1 MADITFKVGD
11 KTYNIPEDKVPAFK
25 QAHPNAVVASA
36 AIPGKSGVESKIK
49 DWTNP
54 TQEELATLD
63 PQEAD
68 YLKRVHANYGIPSS
82 APKSGAEGRLAKA
95 AAASSGTGDVPL
107 LIEPYG
113 YGSNK
118 LHHSKYDKA
127 QWEKWAAETGFKPK
141 GRTAKEQNL
150 EFQKYLLEAPQFKD
164 KVRAIHKEL
173 GMPYAGKPEDAFLGE
188 RWDKIMEK
196 LTAPEEDKVIP
207 PAAEK
212 PKDAERKPFQQ
223 NTPFAYAENENAPW
237 WLQDIIKTA
246 GAVGD
251 KARLKKYLPWQATAP
266 VSLPEATFY
275 DPTRELAANAEQANI
290 ANQTAAAFTDPRQ
303 LAAQQAATQGLAGKN
318 AADIMGRYNNMNVT
332 LANQLSQQ
340 NTGIMNQA
348 NQNKASLD
356 TQLFDKYTVANQQFD
371 NSKAQARQNIR
382 QSYMD
387 AITNRA
393 NTANLNSLYPQYA
406 VDPSSGGFAYFRP
419 DPNKIDPATRY
430 DHYDALWQKAQKYS
444 PNPDVQEKIFRAML
458 GKGAAADPASGAY
471 EGYNNNPQAVS

>member
-1 MADITFKVGD
+1 MANIKPGWNKVGNEFILYDNNLVEKKRRSTDPKLDQGVD
-11 KTYNIPEDKVPAFK
+11 KT
-25 QAHPNAVVASA
+25 
-36 AIPGKSGVESKIK
+36 
-49 DWTNP
+49 
-54 TQEELATLD
+54 
-63 PQEAD
+63 
-68 YLKRVHANYGIPSS
+68 
-82 APKSGAEGRLAKA
+82 GAEGRLAKA
-95 AAASSGTGDVPL
+95 AAATGDVPL

-141 GRTAKEQNL
+141 SRTVAGQNK
-150 EFQKYLLEAPQFKD
+150 EFQNYLLNDPKFKD
-164 KVRAIHKEL
+164 RVLQIHTDL
-173 GMPYAGKPEDAFLGE
+173 GMPYANRPDDNFLGE

-212 PKDAERKPFQQ
+212 PKDADRKPIEQH
-223 NTPFAYAENENAPW
+223 TPIPYGENQNAPW
-237 WLQDIIKTA
+237 WLQDTIKTF

-251 KARLKKYLPWQATAP
+251 MARLKKYLPWQATP
-266 VSLPEATFY
+266 QVRLPEATFY
-275 DPTRELAANAEQANI
+275 DPTRELAANTEMANM
-290 ANQTAAAFTDPRQ
+290 AMQNSAAFTNPQ
-303 LAAQQAATQGLAGKN
+303 QQAAANTVAQGQMAKA
-318 AADIMGRYNNMNVT
+318 AADTMGKYNNLNVT

-348 NQNKASLD
+348 SQNKANLD
-356 TQLFDKYTVANQQFD
+356 TQLYDKYTVANQQFD

-393 NTANLNSLYPQYA
+393 NTANLNTLYPQYA
-406 VDPSSGGFAYFRP
+406 VDPSGGGFAYFRP

-430 DHYDALWQKAQKYS
+430 DHYDALQKKAQQYSSDPTIQAKYFNIMLNKGID
-444 PNPDVQEKIFRAML
+444 PN
-458 GKGAAADPASGAY
+458 DPND
-471 EGYNNNPQAVS
+471 ELNLINNRGYRNS